1 LIQGDN
7 VTAFYIGLLIVGAV
21 CSFGLV
27 FLYIRTQRG
36 WWKHP
41 IGKILVSLALVDG
54 VFYAWYIL
62 VTLWPQIPGRSLVR
76 LVLFTLMTIAIVYRF
91 IAFLKLQPVMR
102 RDKEIRESGAQP
114 PVGS

>member
-1 LIQGDN
+1 VAIY
-7 VTAFYIGLLIVGAV
+7 YIGLLVLGTV

-41 IGKILVSLALVDG
+41 IGKILVSLAAVDG
-54 VFYAWYIL
+54 LFYTWYIL
-62 VTLWPQIPGRSLVR
+62 VSLWPQIPGRSLVR
-76 LVLFTLMTIAIVYRF
+76 LILFTFMTAAIVYRF
-91 IAFLKLQPVMR
+91 VAFLKLQPVMR
-102 RDKEIRESGAQP
+102 HDKKIRESGAQP

>member
-1 LIQGDN
+1 MSL
-7 VTAFYIGLLIVGAV
+7 YYLLLLVPGAL

-36 WWKHP
+36 WWKNP
-41 IGKILVSLALVDG
+41 IGQ
-54 VFYAWYIL
+54 IL
-62 VTLWPQIPGRSLVR
+62 VTLSLLDGAFFAWYTLVTIWPMIPGKNLIRGI
-76 LVLFTLMTIAIVYRF
+76 LFTFMAIAIIWRF
-91 IAFLKLQPVMR
+91 IAFYRLQPIMR